1 MIFKNSNFALLIVFL
16 MMNSAHAIPKDSEIY
31 VRNTHASYVNNGM
44 CSLAFD
50 VKAYDALDNIES
62 IDFTVTMK
70 NKNGKVL
77 GTDKTSVSDLNF
89 VGGRT
94 YGNFYVEGKS
104 ACDAFGETLV
114 ITRAIV
120 NHNDGSKPVDIVK
133 TKQLKTEEFKP
144 MKIIIGGK

>member
-1 MIFKNSNFALLIVFL
+1 

-50 VKAYDALDNIES
+50 VKAYDALDNIEN
-62 IDFTVTMK
+62 IDFTVAMK
-70 NKNGKVL
+70 DKNGKL
-77 GTDKTSVSDLNF
+77 IGRDQIIADEFNF